1 MLNIRIIITNICLYH
16 RKYPQIFLGKTS
28 RHLGFVTLYHGLC
41 RHKNIITI
49 KYLHTAHVTNGPQL
63 LSIYDHMQ
71 VPIYRFLDQKLIGQ
85 HMEMHKEKLIIT
97 KWRYIKRISTIVS
110 YARASYRVELE
121 RKSQNVSNYDKLIYI
136 CPYTGRKLYN
146 MRKIQYRKANCA

>member
-1 MLNIRIIITNICLYH
+1 
-16 RKYPQIFLGKTS
+16 
-28 RHLGFVTLYHGLC
+28 
-41 RHKNIITI
+41 
-49 KYLHTAHVTNGPQL
+49 
-63 LSIYDHMQ
+63 
-71 VPIYRFLDQKLIGQ
+71 
-85 HMEMHKEKLIIT
+85 MEMHKEKLIIT

-146 MRKIQYRKANCA
+146 MRKIQYRKANCAWKLRYFLWKPRTLEVERGPMGRTLIKNCWKLRNRICLLIGTGLWKASILETHFLHNCSWSLWLQ